1 MTPPPMLGFN
11 NNVRHHGRVFHIQT
25 EDSGIKRPHII
36 THLFGDGGR
45 ILKSVRTDYS
55 EHVGSSDMPATVKR
69 MMKEQHKAMFV
80 ALRAGEL
87 DAAIEAAFGP
97 PPASALPSAQPTG
110 AETPAKAP
118 SAPPPATT
126 PEELAA
132 RIATPMPAEWREQA
146 AAAAVQAVS
155 PAPVAPARAPPGR
168 PRIPTPPPP
177 SHSIGSA
184 VEAMAAKFAGAPIPR
199 SATPIGTP
207 LSQPSPLTRRRSE
220 LGAEAPPSRYSISR
234 PPSIFGDSPA
244 AESRGIFGD
253 SLIGEKSLDE
263 VILSYLA
270 EDLDGSSQ
278 K

>member
-1 MTPPPMLGFN
+1 MSKTPPPMLGFN
-11 NNVRHHGRVFHIQT
+11 NNVRHHGRIFHIQT
-25 EDSGIKRPHII
+25 EDSGVKRPHIF

-55 EHVGSSDMPATVKR
+55 EHVGNADMAATVKR

-87 DAAIEAAFGP
+87 DDVIEAAFGP
-97 PPASALPSAQPTG
+97 LPKSERPSPAAAEELPSSPIAQP
-110 AETPAKAP
+110 
-118 SAPPPATT
+118 S

-132 RIATPMPAEWREQA
+132 RIATPMPAEWREQIA
-146 AAAAVQAVS
+146 SAKAEPIEPEPKVHV
-155 PAPVAPARAPPGR
+155 PVAAR

-184 VEAMAAKFAGAPIPR
+184 VEAMAAKAAGVAVPR
-199 SATPIGTP
+199 SATPLGTP
-207 LSQPSPLTRRRSE
+207 LSAPSPLMRRR
-220 LGAEAPPSRYSISR
+220 GAPGADAPPGRYSISR
-234 PPSIFGDSPA
+234 PASIFGDAPPPERS
-244 AESRGIFGD
+244 IFGD
-253 SLIGEKSLDE
+253 PLIGEKSLDE

-270 EDLDGSSQ
+270 EDLDSPQ

>member
-1 MTPPPMLGFN
+1 MLGFN

-25 EDSGIKRPHII
+25 EDSGVKRPHIS

-55 EHVGSSDMPATVKR
+55 EHIGTAEMAVSVKR

-80 ALRAGEL
+80 ALRTGEL
-87 DAAIEAAFGP
+87 DDVVEAAFGP
-97 PPASALPSAQPTG
+97 LPKPAPPSP
-110 AETPAKAP
+110 EAKAP
-118 SAPPPATT
+118 VSAEVATT
-126 PEELAA
+126 APTPAPSPEELAA
-132 RIATPMPAEWREQA
+132 RIATPIPLEWSEKAATAREEPAGLPEP
-146 AAAAVQAVS
+146 
-155 PAPVAPARAPPGR
+155 PAPVLHVPVPVR

-184 VEAMAAKFAGAPIPR
+184 VEAIAAKAAGVPIPR
-199 SATPIGTP
+199 SATPLGTP
-207 LSQPSPLTRRRSE
+207 LSSPTPLMRRRSAP
-220 LGAEAPPSRYSISR
+220 GVDAPPGRYSVSR
-234 PPSIFGDSPA
+234 PASIFGDAPPPDNRS
-244 AESRGIFGD
+244 IFGD

-270 EDLDGSSQ
+270 EDLESPPQ